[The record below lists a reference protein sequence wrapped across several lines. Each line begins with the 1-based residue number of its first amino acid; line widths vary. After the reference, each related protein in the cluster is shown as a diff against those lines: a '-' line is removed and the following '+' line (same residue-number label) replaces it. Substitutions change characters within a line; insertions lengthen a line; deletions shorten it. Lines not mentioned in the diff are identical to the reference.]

1 MKETKTSKLT
11 KFNVSLL
18 LSMAKIHRYE
28 DNVISFSFQYQNNPI

>member
-11 KFNVSLL
+11 KFNISLL

-28 DNVISFSFQYQNNPI
+28 DMVQLYYIINNA